1 MSDIALIFV
10 PFDLD
15 QYRKGAGAAPEALR
29 AAGLAGHLAGRGL
42 RVAREVTIGDEL
54 GAGDRYTRLGRLQ
67 AHVADHV
74 ADAVRA
80 GLLPVIVGGD
90 CCNAIGTW
98 AGLTRARPDAAPGVL
113 WFDAHGDWNTEETTR
128 TGYLGGMPYAT
139 ICGYGN
145 AGLRA
150 ATGLTR
156 PAPTTHCALLG
167 ARDLDPLEAELLA
180 RSGVLQLS
188 TPEIRASDPRTAQ
201 ALPAADSL
209 YVHFDVD
216 VLDLAQ
222 MPGVRYC
229 VPGGLLSA
237 EVVELT
243 RILRAGR
250 PVAALTLAA
259 LEPGRDPAGPSVET
273 AIHTLADLLAP

>member
-1 MSDIALIFV
+1 MTGIALVFV

-15 QYRKGAGAAPEALR
+15 QYGKGAGATPEALR
-29 AAGLAGHLAGRGL
+29 AAGLAAHLAGRGL
-42 RVAREVTIGDEL
+42 RVAREVTLGDDL

-74 ADAVRA
+74 AEAVRA
-80 GLLPVIVGGD
+80 GLLPMIVGGD
-90 CCNAIGTW
+90 CCNAIGAW
-98 AGLTRARPDAAPGVL
+98 SGLTRARPAASPGVL

-128 TGYLGGMPYAT
+128 TGYLGGMPYAA

-145 AGLRA
+145 AGLRTA
-150 ATGLTR
+150 AGLTR

-180 RSGVLQLS
+180 GTGVMQLS
-188 TPEIRASDPRTAQ
+188 PAEIRASDPRIAK

-229 VPGGLLSA
+229 VPGGLTSA
-237 EVVELT
+237 EVVQLT
-243 RILRAGR
+243 RAMRAGR
-250 PVAALTLAA
+250 PIAALTLAA
-259 LEPGRDPAGPSVET
+259 LEPGRDPAGVSIET
-273 AIHTLADLLAP
+273 AMHTLLDLLAP